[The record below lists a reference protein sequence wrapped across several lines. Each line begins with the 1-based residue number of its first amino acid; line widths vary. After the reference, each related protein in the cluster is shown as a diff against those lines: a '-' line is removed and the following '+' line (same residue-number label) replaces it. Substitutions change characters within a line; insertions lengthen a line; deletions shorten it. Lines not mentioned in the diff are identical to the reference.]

1 VPAGSGRIKLDYD
14 GVDLI
19 ELDAVRVGPGTART
33 FEAGPDGLE
42 LLIFGA
48 HVDGDVEQVSGFWTR
63 WRGAPAM
70 RLEDGRRLT
79 G

>member
-1 VPAGSGRIKLDYD
+1 M
-14 GVDLI
+14 
-19 ELDAVRVGPGTART
+19 
-33 FEAGPDGLE
+33 FEAAPDGLE

-48 HVDGDVEQVSGFWTR
+48 HVDGDVEQDSGFRTSY
-63 WRGAPAM
+63 RGAPAM